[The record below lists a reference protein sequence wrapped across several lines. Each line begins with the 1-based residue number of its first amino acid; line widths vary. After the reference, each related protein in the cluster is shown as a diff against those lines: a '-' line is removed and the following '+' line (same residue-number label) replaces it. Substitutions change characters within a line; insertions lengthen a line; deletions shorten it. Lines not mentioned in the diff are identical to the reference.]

1 MLRFPLQ
8 DQRRPGSL
16 RPASAL
22 PARLG
27 RMILLA
33 SGLALMALLA
43 TAGVAAATD
52 PVVTVSDVPLTSS
65 EQIPGLEAPDSSEPS
80 LTVEVTEPWEP
91 SLTVEVTEPS
101 EPSLTV
107 EPPPTPI
114 PVLSVPTV
122 DPIQPLQT
130 LPAPLTEL
138 VADEP
143 PAGALQDAGTLVGT
157 LAQLDGAIPSTDA
170 VSHELLDAAEDARDV
185 LTPLSGPV
193 VETLREPLEVTDQP
207 TPADRSPSLPSSSRS
222 LAIDG
227 WGRSAADGQ
236 PAQPAAAS
244 GTLVDSTGLSRP
256 PAAGCAWYVGEVL
269 ASLVIP
275 RAAAAP
281 GGSECSNSITD
292 LNPFAAVLAAL
303 ALGGAGARVLA
314 LRMPRNPTGVW
325 LAAPVPPG

>member
-1 MLRFPLQ
+1 
-8 DQRRPGSL
+8 
-16 RPASAL
+16 
-22 PARLG
+22 
-27 RMILLA
+27 MILLA
-33 SGLALMALLA
+33 GGLALMALLA

-52 PVVTVSDVPLTSS
+52 PLVTVSDVPLTSS
-65 EQIPGLEAPDSSEPS
+65 EQVPGLEAPEPSEPS
-80 LTVEVTEPWEP
+80 LTVEVTEPSEP

-107 EPPPTPI
+107 EPPSTPAPI
-114 PVLSVPTV
+114 LGELPV
-122 DPIQPLQT
+122 DPMPPLQA
-130 LPAPLTEL
+130 LPAPLPEPL
-138 VADEP
+138 PDEP
-143 PAGALQDAGTLVGT
+143 PAGALPDAGSLIGT
-157 LAQLDGAIPSTDA
+157 LPQIDSLAIPSTDA
-170 VSHELLDAAEDARDV
+170 VTHELLDATEDPRDV
-185 LTPLSGPV
+185 VAPLFEPAV
-193 VETLREPLEVTDQP
+193 QMLRERTALTDWP
-207 TPADRSPSLPSSSRS
+207 TSAIRSPSLPSSSRS

-227 WGRSAADGQ
+227 WGRSAAGGQ